1 MTCALEDDDEL
12 IYSSDEEELVP
23 YVLVMGRSLNG
34 KPMTLSVKQSDK
46 FGKELLRKYNKTFQN
61 IPLQV
66 HSMHLLVSIDPD

>member
-66 HSMHLLVSIDPD
+66 HSIHLVSIDPD